1 MAIVCP
7 RCGREY
13 DVTLFQFGRTI
24 DCTCGERVGPEMR
37 LRLERASG
45 RRERPRRFAADAMLG
60 GLARWLRI
68 LGHDVAHDA
77 SIEDGALVRSAVEE
91 GRRILTRDRRLP
103 DEWRIEGIVV
113 LEAEAPFAQLEET
126 VERLGLAPDEARP
139 FTRCPRC
146 NRPLEPAEPAEVR
159 GEVPDGVHREQDT
172 FRRCPACGQVYWEGS
187 HVRRMRRRLRALF
200 RGT

>member
-24 DCTCGERVGPEMR
+24 DCACGARVG
-37 LRLERASG
+37 LEKKLPLEARSG
-45 RRERPRRFAADAMLG
+45 RRDDRVRFAADAMLG

-68 LGHDVAHDA
+68 LGYDVAHDA
-77 SIEDGALVRSAVEE
+77 SIDDAALVRSAVEE

-103 DEWRIEGIVV
+103 QEWRVEGIVV
-113 LEAEAPFAQLEET
+113 VEAEKPLAQLEET
-126 VERLGLAPDEARP
+126 VERLDLAPDESRA

-146 NRPLEPAEPAEVR
+146 NHPLEPAGPEEVR
-159 GEVPDGVHREQDT
+159 SEVPEAVFREQDE
-172 FRRCPACGQVYWEGS
+172 FRRCTGCGRVYWEGS
-187 HVRRMRRRLRALF
+187 HVRRMRRRLRHLF
-200 RGT
+200 RVT